1 VPDNQVELSGDVIER
16 EALRFTPAGIPIL
29 ALRVR
34 HESAQIEANM
44 QRQVKFEIDAV
55 AAGETAQQM
64 DAMRPGQRARLRGFL
79 ATRSRLS
86 TRIVLHIDR
95 FEIE

>member
-1 VPDNQVELSGDVIER
+1 VADNQVELNGEVIER
-16 EALRFTPAGIPIL
+16 EALRYTPAGIAIL
-29 ALRVR
+29 AFRVR
-34 HESAQIEANM
+34 HESTQTEAKM
-44 QRQVKFEIDAV
+44 PRQVKFEIDAV

-86 TRIVLHIDR
+86 VRIVLHVNQFA
-95 FEIE
+95 FE